1 MDITLYA
8 LVEQMMV
15 YDVDNEKTMDRN
27 DDQMMMYESSSIAVK
42 APSSPVADAARLAT
56 TPPAIATA
64 PTASIQD
71 GDQELHSTW
80 RGRGVPDE
88 VEAIVNKMEVE
99 AIVNKMIRA
108 LERDSKRARRE

>member
-42 APSSPVADAARLAT
+42 AYSSPVVDAAWLAT
-56 TPPAIATA
+56 TPR
-64 PTASIQD
+64 Q
-71 GDQELHSTW
+71 
-80 RGRGVPDE
+80 
-88 VEAIVNKMEVE
+88 
-99 AIVNKMIRA
+99 
-108 LERDSKRARRE
+108 

>member
-42 APSSPVADAARLAT
+42 AYSSPVVDAAWLAT

-64 PTASIQD
+64 PTASIQV
-71 GDQELHSTW
+71 GDQERHSTW
-80 RGRGVPDE
+80 REVPDE
-88 VEAIVNKMEVE
+88 VEAIVKR
-99 AIVNKMIRA
+99 MIRA

>member
-42 APSSPVADAARLAT
+42 AYSSPVVDAAWLAT

-64 PTASIQD
+64 PTASIQV
-71 GDQELHSTW
+71 GDQERHSTW
-80 RGRGVPDE
+80 REVPDE
-88 VEAIVNKMEVE
+88 VEAVVNR
-99 AIVNKMIRA
+99 MIRA
-108 LERDSKRARRE
+108 LMHERDSKRARRE